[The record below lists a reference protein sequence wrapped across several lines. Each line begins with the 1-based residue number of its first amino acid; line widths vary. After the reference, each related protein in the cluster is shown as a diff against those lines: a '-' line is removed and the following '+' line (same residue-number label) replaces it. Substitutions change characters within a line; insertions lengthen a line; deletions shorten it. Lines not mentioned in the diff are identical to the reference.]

1 MIGNGDAVG
10 VAGQVAQD
18 MLGTAEGRFEV
29 DHPVLPEQGAQEGGK
44 GLLLTERLQSS
55 GERNWEWL
63 LCKASTN
70 LPRKTRLSTWRGR
83 RKW

>member
-18 MLGTAEGRFEV
+18 MLGTAERRLEI

-44 GLLLTERLQSS
+44 SLILTEGLKGA
-55 GERNWEWL
+55 GESEL
-63 LCKASTN
+63 AVAFF
-70 LPRKTRLSTWRGR
+70 
-83 RKW
+83 